1 MKSGKKYSYF
11 DQTKLVVNETEV
23 KDSKIPV
30 VSGLKNKRK
39 IKLYSQINND
49 KSDEIFRNSRSLWG
63 KPEVWNIP
71 GKDICKGSADL
82 YGFWK
87 RKSMPWKSGIRRT
100 DRSDQ
105 TNLKKAG
112 R

>member
-1 MKSGKKYSYF
+1 M
-11 DQTKLVVNETEV
+11 
-23 KDSKIPV
+23 
-30 VSGLKNKRK
+30 
-39 IKLYSQINND
+39 
-49 KSDEIFRNSRSLWG
+49 WG

-87 RKSMPWKSGIRRT
+87 RKSMPWKSSIRRT

-105 TNLKKAG
+105 TNLNTTITFEMEDISQEN
-112 R
+112 